1 MEAETFRGCRATVN
15 RIVFLLEEDSMRIL
29 LEGLLPR
36 LFPGLL
42 FQCVPHEGKQDL
54 EKSIPRK
61 LKAWREPGVR
71 FVVIQD
77 QDSADCHQV
86 KTNLVQLCQST
97 GRRDVLVRV
106 ACRELEAWYI
116 GEPQALKQAFPS
128 TRPSALRELGKRRYQ
143 NPDTVV
149 RPSDI
154 IAKLIPEFQKRSGA
168 RRMAAFLSRE
178 NASNSFRVFIEGIE
192 RLWTSMQTGT

>member
-1 MEAETFRGCRATVN
+1 MN
-15 RIVFLLEEDSMRIL
+15 RIVFLLLLEEDSMRIL

-42 FQCVPHEGKQDL
+42 FQCVPHEGKHDL
-54 EKSIPRK
+54 EKSILRK

-71 FVVIQD
+71 FVVVRD

-86 KTNLVQLCQST
+86 KTNLVQLCLGT

-116 GEPQALKQAFPS
+116 GEPQALKQAFPAI
-128 TRPSALRELGKRRYQ
+128 RPSALRELGKSRYQ

-154 IAKLIPEFQKRSGA
+154 VAKLIPEFQKRSGA
-168 RRMAAFLSRE
+168 RHMAAFLSRG
-178 NASNSFRVFIEGIE
+178 NSSNSFRVFVEGVE

>member
-1 MEAETFRGCRATVN
+1 MN

-36 LFPGLL
+36 LFPRLL

-71 FVVIQD
+71 FVVMRD

-86 KTNLVQLCQST
+86 KTYLVQLCQST

-116 GEPQALKQAFPS
+116 GEPQALKQAFPA
-128 TRPSALRELGKRRYQ
+128 TRPSAFRELGKSRYQ

-178 NASNSFRVFIEGIE
+178 NTSNSFRVFVEGIE
-192 RLWTSMQTGT
+192 KLWTSMQTGT

>member
-1 MEAETFRGCRATVN
+1 MN

-36 LFPGLL
+36 LFPGLS

-71 FVVIQD
+71 FVVMRD

-86 KTNLVQLCQST
+86 KTNLVQLCEST
-97 GRRDVLVRV
+97 QRRDVLVRV

-116 GEPQALKQAFPS
+116 GEPRALKQAFPT

-143 NPDTVV
+143 NPDTLVQ
-149 RPSDI
+149 PSDI

-168 RRMAAFLSRE
+168 RLMADFLSRE
-178 NASNSFRVFIEGIE
+178 NTSNSFRVLVEGIE
-192 RLWTSMQTGT
+192 KLWTSMQTGT

>member
-1 MEAETFRGCRATVN
+1 MN
-15 RIVFLLEEDSMRIL
+15 RIVFLLEDDSMRIL

-71 FVVIQD
+71 FVVIRD

-116 GEPQALKQAFPS
+116 GEPQVLKQAFPT
-128 TRPSALRELGKRRYQ
+128 TRPSSLRELGKSRYQ
-143 NPDTVV
+143 NPDTVA

-168 RRMAAFLSRE
+168 RRMAAFLSRD
-178 NASNSFRVFIEGIE
+178 NASNSFRVFVEGVE
-192 RLWTSMQTGT
+192 KLWTSMQPGT

>member
-1 MEAETFRGCRATVN
+1 MN

-36 LFPGLL
+36 LFPQLL
-42 FQCVPHEGKQDL
+42 FQCVPHEGKHDL
-54 EKSIPRK
+54 EKSILRK

-71 FVVIQD
+71 FVVVRD

-86 KTNLVQLCQST
+86 KTKLVQLCLGT

-116 GEPQALKQAFPS
+116 GEPQALKQAFPA
-128 TRPSALRELGKRRYQ
+128 TRPSVLRELDKSRYQ

-154 IAKLIPEFQKRSGA
+154 VAKLIPEFQKRSGA
-168 RRMAAFLSRE
+168 RHMATFLSRE
-178 NASNSFRVFIEGIE
+178 NNSNSFRVFVEGVE
-192 RLWTSMQTGT
+192 KLWTSMQTGT

>member
-1 MEAETFRGCRATVN
+1 MSH
-15 RIVFLLEEDSMRIL
+15 IVFLLEEDSMRIL

-42 FQCVPHEGKQDL
+42 FQCVPHAGKQDL

-71 FVVIQD
+71 FVVIRD

-86 KTNLVQLCQST
+86 KTNLVQLYQST

-116 GEPQALKQAFPS
+116 GEPQALKQAFPA
-128 TRPSALRELGKRRYQ
+128 TRPSALRELGKSRYQ

-154 IAKLIPEFQKRSGA
+154 IAELVPEFQKRSGA

-178 NASNSFRVFIEGIE
+178 NSSNSFPVFVEGVE
-192 RLWTSMQTGT
+192 KLWTSMQTGT

>member
-1 MEAETFRGCRATVN
+1 MN

-36 LFPGLL
+36 LFPELL

-71 FVVIQD
+71 FVVIRD

-116 GEPQALKQAFPS
+116 GEPQALKQAFPA
-128 TRPSALRELGKRRYQ
+128 TRPSALRELSKRRYQ

-149 RPSDI
+149 RPSNT
-154 IAKLIPEFQKRSGA
+154 IAELIPEFQKRSGA

-178 NASNSFRVFIEGIE
+178 NTSNSFRVFVEGVE
-192 RLWTSMQTGT
+192 RLWTSMQTYHK

>member
-1 MEAETFRGCRATVN
+1 MN
-15 RIVFLLEEDSMRIL
+15 RLVFLLEEDSMRIL
-29 LEGLLPR
+29 LEGLLPK
-36 LFPGLL
+36 LFPELL
-42 FQCVPHEGKQDL
+42 FQCVPHDGKQDL

-61 LKAWREPGVR
+61 LKTWREPGVR
-71 FVVIQD
+71 FIVVRD

-86 KTNLVQLCQST
+86 KAELAQLCRRA
-97 GRRDVLVRV
+97 GRRAVLIRV
-106 ACRELEAWYI
+106 VCRELEAWYI
-116 GEPQALKQAFPS
+116 GEPQALKQAFPA
-128 TRPSALRELGKRRYQ
+128 TRPSALRELGKDRYQ

-168 RRMAAFLSRE
+168 RRMAASLSRR
-178 NASNSFRVFIEGIE
+178 NTSNSFRVFVEGVE

>member
-1 MEAETFRGCRATVN
+1 MN

-42 FQCVPHEGKQDL
+42 FQCVPHEGKHDL
-54 EKSIPRK
+54 EKSILRK

-71 FVVIQD
+71 FVVVRD

-86 KTNLVQLCQST
+86 KTNLVQLCLGT

-116 GEPQALKQAFPS
+116 GESPALKQAFPA
-128 TRPSALRELGKRRYQ
+128 TRPSALRELGKSRYQ

-168 RRMAAFLSRE
+168 RRMAAFLSRG
-178 NASNSFRVFIEGIE
+178 NSSNSFRVFVEGVE

>member
-1 MEAETFRGCRATVN
+1 MN
-15 RIVFLLEEDSMRIL
+15 RIVFLLEEDSLRIL

-36 LFPGLL
+36 LFPELSFL
-42 FQCVPHEGKQDL
+42 CVPHEGKQDL

-61 LKAWREPGVR
+61 LKAWREPGVH
-71 FVVIQD
+71 FVVVRD

-86 KTNLVQLCQST
+86 KDRLVQLCQRT

-106 ACRELEAWYI
+106 VCRELEAWYI
-116 GEPQALKQAFPS
+116 GEPQAIEQAFPN
-128 TRPSALRELGKRRYQ
+128 TRPNALRELGRSRYR

-149 RPSDI
+149 QPSDA

-168 RRMAAFLSRE
+168 RRMAAFLSR
-178 NASNSFRVFIEGIE
+178 SNTSHSFQVFIEGVE

>member
-1 MEAETFRGCRATVN
+1 MN

-36 LFPGLL
+36 LFPELS

-71 FVVIQD
+71 FVVVRD

-116 GEPQALKQAFPS
+116 GEPQALKQAFPA
-128 TRPSALRELGKRRYQ
+128 TRPSALRELGKTSIPKPRYCGSAFRYYCQ
-143 NPDTVV
+143 TDPRVSETIRCETHGCFPVT
-149 RPSDI
+149 REY
-154 IAKLIPEFQKRSGA
+154 LEQLSGL
-168 RRMAAFLSRE
+168 R
-178 NASNSFRVFIEGIE
+178 
-192 RLWTSMQTGT
+192 